1 MNAALLSAHLDPA
14 LPAPDL
20 TAPVVNYFNSQEAAA
35 RYAGSRPQSHGRA
48 LGLLRNYLGAE
59 LPVARALDVGCG
71 TGHSTVALMPLARAV
86 VGLDSSRF
94 MLAQAQRHPEVDYR
108 CGYAEALPFGR
119 GEFDLLTVCSAYHW
133 FDQDKFLREA
143 ARVLRAGG
151 WLVLYKVGSTG
162 KIANSPEFERWRRE
176 VFRARYPRAVRN
188 DEVLTTEKAAEV
200 GFREVARE
208 RQVHG
213 VRHRVDEYVDN
224 LLTHSSLIR
233 AMDQQREPA
242 AEIRAWL
249 RSELAPFFPGG
260 EAEFVHEDWIH
271 LLQRDPPVEAASGP
285 VQAVDDTVSARASSD
300 AAASASSGNSR
311 TNSV

>member
-1 MNAALLSAHLDPA
+1 MNATLTPVPSAPEQLAAEVADP
-14 LPAPDL
+14 
-20 TAPVVNYFNSQEAAA
+20 VINYFNSQEAAA
-35 RYAGSRPQSHGRA
+35 RYAGSRPQSHGRV
-48 LGLLRNYLGAE
+48 LGLLRKFLGAD

-71 TGHSTVALMPLARAV
+71 TGHSTLALVPLARSV

-94 MLAQAQRHPEVDYR
+94 MLVQAQLHAAVSYR

-133 FDQDKFLREA
+133 FDQEKFLQES

-188 DEVLTTEKAAEV
+188 DEVLTTEKAAGV
-200 GFREVARE
+200 GFCDVARE
-208 RQVHG
+208 RQVHS
-213 VRHRVDEYVDN
+213 VRHRIDAYVDN

-233 AMDQQREPA
+233 VIDEQRESA

-249 RSELAPFFPGG
+249 MDELAPFFPGG
-260 EAEFVHEDWIH
+260 ETEFVHEDWIH
-271 LLQRDPPVEAASGP
+271 LLQRDPPVGHADAP
-285 VQAVDDTVSARASSD
+285 V
-300 AAASASSGNSR
+300 
-311 TNSV
+311 